1 MTTHELDR
9 MVQEADD
16 GVLDYVEMV
25 VLIRE
30 LAVYRQ
36 MALRLEKAVH
46 ELVKENE
53 KRYIRLFDPGCNKSY
68 IETETATRQE
78 DGE

>member
-1 MTTHELDR
+1 MTANEIDQMLTRFDR
-9 MVQEADD
+9 DALEPN
-16 GVLDYVEMV
+16 EMV

-53 KRYIRLFDPGCNKSY
+53 KRYIRLFDPGM
-68 IETETATRQE
+68 
-78 DGE
+78 